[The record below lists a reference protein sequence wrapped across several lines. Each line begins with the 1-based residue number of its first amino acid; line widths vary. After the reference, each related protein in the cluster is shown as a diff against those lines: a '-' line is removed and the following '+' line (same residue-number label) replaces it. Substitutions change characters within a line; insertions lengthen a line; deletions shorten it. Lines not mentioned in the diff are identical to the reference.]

1 MDTTQSR
8 MKRLTDRLGDDEGAQ
23 FVEYALLIA
32 GVVVLAAVF
41 LAALQAWA
49 PGWINGILP

>member
-1 MDTTQSR
+1 